1 MSLALGQVKWLARV
15 INRNGGWGRSKRPIP
30 AEIRIV
36 LERKYVA
43 RDFMRAIRT
52 LTTGGEPIL
61 VSRAVNGTYTLRL
74 KGPKADAWIQLAWPY
89 LSMDARL

>member
-15 INRNGGWGRSKRPIP
+15 INRSGGWAKAKGPIP
-30 AEIRIV
+30 AEIRII

-52 LTTGGEPIL
+52 LTTGCEPVL
-61 VSRAVNGTYTLRL
+61 VSRAVNGIYTLRL
-74 KGPKADAWIQLAWPY
+74 KGPKAEAWISLAWPY